1 MDRNFEPS
9 SVWLAPDAVL
19 RLDRAR
25 GKAISVKSGHVWIT
39 QTGDRHDTM
48 LGPGERFRFDRGGR
62 ALVQGLEFTELH
74 LLDGADGY
82 DWAEDE
88 SVPVEP
94 APARDRASMAT
105 PLNAGSTMRTRFS

>member
-1 MDRNFEPS
+1 MDRDFELP
-9 SVWLAPDAVL
+9 SVWLAPDAML
-19 RLDRAR
+19 RLDGAR
-25 GKAISVKSGHVWIT
+25 GKTVSVKSGHVWIT

-62 ALVQGLEFTELH
+62 ALVQGLGFTELH

-82 DWAEDE
+82 DRVEDE

-94 APARDRASMAT
+94 ALVRDRASMAT
-105 PLNAGSTMRTRFS
+105 PVHVGSTTRRRFS